1 MSNNPLKEHFLQK
14 YKYTRM
20 WVDSRGETHTKEIV
34 DNQIV
39 LNVEGDANCVNVV
52 KTDTTIEYDRWST
65 ISYEALV
72 AKLIHKSY
80 SIDSELAILRQKDE
94 KPEEYQT
101 YYNFAESCKEQARTY
116 IAERE
121 SALGGH

>member
-1 MSNNPLKEHFLQK
+1 MANTNPLKKHFLET
-14 YKYTRM
+14 YKRF
-20 WVDSRGETHTKEIV
+20 VEINGETQELV

-39 LNVEGDANCVNVV
+39 LNVEGDSNCVNVV
-52 KTDTTIEYDRWST
+52 KTDTTIEYDRWYN

-72 AKLIHKSY
+72 SKLIHKSY

-121 SALGGH
+121 SALNN